1 MTEPIEAQPTPDMI
15 EFSAAI
21 LEAKQ
26 RRNDARILM
35 LRQQGVAI
43 DMGSIVSTRVNV
55 LCDLLI
61 GPADSPERLE
71 FEHKLADT
79 YATMLDNTE
88 AQVRMATLAPGAQ
101 QTSKLIIP

>member
-1 MTEPIEAQPTPDMI
+1 MMEQYELDGLPTVETI
-15 EFSAAI
+15 AAM
-21 LEAKQ
+21 Q
-26 RRNDARILM
+26 QGNDRRIQM

-43 DMGSIVSTRVNV
+43 DMASIVSQRVSA

-61 GPADSPERLE
+61 GEEGTPERLT
-71 FEHKLADT
+71 FEYALACR
-79 YATMLDNTE
+79 YAAMLDNTE